1 MLGEFRSG
9 DTVLRSFFESRIKE
23 SFFFCLILVY
33 VLFLL
38 DIATTTVILSLG
50 GHEINMVMA
59 PFVGNYYLHLFLKG
73 LVLVLAGTAGIWAE
87 GKIPGSGLTMLLVII
102 GWYSIVI
109 FHNTSVLIELCAFPC
124 P

>member
-1 MLGEFRSG
+1 MY
-9 DTVLRSFFESRIKE
+9 I
-23 SFFFCLILVY
+23 
-33 VLFLL
+33 LFLL

-73 LVLVLAGTAGIWAE
+73 FVLVLAGTVGMWAE
-87 GKIPGSGLTMLLVII
+87 EKIPGSGLTMLLVII

-109 FHNTSVLIELCAFPC
+109 LHNTSVLVELCAVLC

>member
-1 MLGEFRSG
+1 MY
-9 DTVLRSFFESRIKE
+9 I
-23 SFFFCLILVY
+23 
-33 VLFLL
+33 LFLL

-73 LVLVLAGTAGIWAE
+73 LVLVLAGTAGMWAE

-109 FHNTSVLIELCAFPC
+109 LHNTSVLLELCTVPC